1 MKKLSI
7 LFLSFIT
14 LLIISCSNSSTNG
27 DNPIITPP
35 PTTPPPSEIDSLQ
48 NPLLIP
54 VENSQI
60 VYYKEIDFSIR
71 GLKLKNQLSQL
82 LEKTHKHLN
91 YTTDIWEASMITY
104 INSDNPNEVFLIY
117 GWIDKTE
124 KEITQ
129 KRTMNKERRNHGG
142 FNDDRRKNLWER
154 EHVFAKSLAVP
165 KLITY
170 GSDEDNMGLIAGT
183 DAHNLRP
190 VNGEWNNARSNKKF
204 VEGSGNSGSVNGGWY
219 PGDEWKGDVARMMM
233 YMFVR
238 YGNQCRP
245 DVIGKGKQIIN
256 VNTGERDGM
265 IDLFLKWNAEDPV
278 SDLEKKRNEYHGNKS
293 NMYAQGNRNPFIDN
307 PYLANAI
314 WGAEQEYRAE
324 NLWTTK
330 EQHHTK
336 K

>member
-91 YTTDIWEASMITY
+91 YTPDIWEASMITD
-104 INSDNPNEVFLIY
+104 INSDNPNEVILIY

-142 FNDDRRKNLWER
+142 FNDDRRKK
-154 EHVFAKSLAVP
+154 F
-165 KLITY
+165 
-170 GSDEDNMGLIAGT
+170 MGT
-183 DAHNLRP
+183 RTC
-190 VNGEWNNARSNKKF
+190 F
-204 VEGSGNSGSVNGGWY
+204 
-219 PGDEWKGDVARMMM
+219 
-233 YMFVR
+233 
-238 YGNQCRP
+238 C
-245 DVIGKGKQIIN
+245 
-256 VNTGERDGM
+256 
-265 IDLFLKWNAEDPV
+265 
-278 SDLEKKRNEYHGNKS
+278 
-293 NMYAQGNRNPFIDN
+293 
-307 PYLANAI
+307 
-314 WGAEQEYRAE
+314 
-324 NLWTTK
+324 
-330 EQHHTK
+330 
-336 K
+336 